1 MTGLVLLARERALHG
16 WREWATATV
25 KLGGTWSYV
34 VGGRARLL
42 GGVSPL
48 PWWGAR
54 VLLVHHGAQNMLNG
68 R

>member
-1 MTGLVLLARERALHG
+1 MERMGYGHG
-16 WREWATATV
+16 ETR
-25 KLGGTWSYV
+25 GTWSYV